1 MQLILIVQ
9 VSIALLA
16 GELSGMLTDDAL
28 LGALCLAGAPLVV
41 LAQGALLARVAHRQM
56 DRGDRRGVERCF
68 ASAGTVGWKVAVL
81 LAAAATSG
89 LPSSLGGGWGG
100 VAVTAAFLLSIVASA
115 VASYAMLW
123 PVEKRVRESS
133 LMRELDAHAPIHPMP
148 SRTAYV
154 LAQARA
160 GLIPM
165 LLPLLVPVAT
175 SELGHAVAMR
185 LDPSHAEEA
194 RLAGG
199 VAGAVLLFL
208 LVPLIVPP
216 LLGLR
221 RMAAGPLRDDLQSL
235 ARDAGVAVRDIWVW
249 PTDGLVAN
257 AAVMGVLPGLRC
269 VMLSDCLLECMPR
282 EQVRAVMAH
291 ELGHVARRHLPWML
305 VVVLACWIALTLVAT
320 PVVQVLAERYA
331 AEAPSAPVAEIAQV
345 AALLRDAVVL
355 ALGLAA
361 FGYASRRFERQADT
375 YAVQLLSGREQSPV
389 ATVAAVDAMVGALGS
404 VALLNHVPPERPSW
418 RHGSIEWRQGYL
430 RGIAGLELRALPIDR
445 LVAALCWASLCIAG
459 AGVALGFLPF

>member
-41 LAQGALLARVAHRQM
+41 LAQGALLARMAHRQM
-56 DRGDRRGVERCF
+56 DRGERRGVELCF
-68 ASAGTVGWKVAVL
+68 ASAATVGWKVALL

-89 LPSSLGGGWGG
+89 LPAALGEAVGRF
-100 VAVTAAFLLSIVASA
+100 AVTAAFLLAIVASA
-115 VASYAMLW
+115 VGSYAMLW

-133 LMRELDAHAPIHPMP
+133 LLRELDAQAPVHPMP
-148 SRTAYV
+148 SRGAYV

-165 LLPLLVPVAT
+165 LAPLLVPVAA
-175 SELGHAVAMR
+175 SEIAHMLADRFAPAR
-185 LDPSHAEEA
+185 AEEA

-199 VAGAVLLFL
+199 IVGAVLLFL

-235 ARDAGVAVRDIWVW
+235 ARDAGVAVREIWVW

-269 VMLSDCLLECMPR
+269 IMLSDCLLECMPR

-305 VVVLACWIALTLVAT
+305 VVVVACWIALTLVAT
-320 PVVQVLAERYA
+320 PLVQALAERYA
-331 AEAPSAPVAEIAQV
+331 VDADASSVNEIAQ
-345 AALLRDAVVL
+345 AAVLLRDAAVL
-355 ALGLAA
+355 ALGLLL

-375 YAVQLLSGREQSPV
+375 FAVQLLSGREGSPV

-404 VALLNHVPPERPSW
+404 VALLNHVPPARSSW

-445 LVAALCWASLCIAG
+445 LVAALCWTSLLVAG
-459 AGVALGFLPF
+459 AGIALGFMPI